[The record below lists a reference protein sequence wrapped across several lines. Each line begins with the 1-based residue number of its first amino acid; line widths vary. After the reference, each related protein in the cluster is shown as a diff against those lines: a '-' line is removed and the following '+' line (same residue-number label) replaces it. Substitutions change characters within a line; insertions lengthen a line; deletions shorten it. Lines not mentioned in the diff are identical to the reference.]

1 MTDKKF
7 DPKKLRK
14 LNNPQRLIDTPPEY
28 VCGKLSQKKPD
39 ILIEIGAGTAFF
51 SLAFH
56 QQLNAST
63 TYACDLSAT
72 MIRWI
77 EENITPQYPDII
89 PVQSEESSVPLSD
102 EIADL
107 VFMINLH
114 HELED
119 QSLVVQEACRLLK
132 PGGEV
137 FIIDWKKEDM
147 PQGPPVEIRC
157 LPEQIARQLEDS
169 GFVNVNSFDEMS
181 KHFLVVGEKR

>member
-14 LNNPQRLIDTPPEY
+14 LNNPQRLIDTPPGY
-28 VCGKLSQKKPD
+28 VCDKLSQQKPD
-39 ILIEIGAGTAFF
+39 ILVEIGAGTAFF

-63 TYACDLSAT
+63 TYACDLSET

-77 EENITPQYPDII
+77 EENITPTHPGIRPI
-89 PVQSEESSVPLSD
+89 KNEESSIPLSN

-107 VFMINLH
+107 VFMTNLH

-119 QSLVVQEACRLLK
+119 ASLVVQEAYRLLK

-157 LPEQIARQLEDS
+157 FPEQVARQLEES

-181 KHFLVVGEKR
+181 KHFLVVGIKR